1 MWKCFGI
8 ILWALRNVFVGVKS
22 QEQRMKK
29 YVTRPSISYT
39 NSSTTPEED
48 EVVMVEQ
55 ASQSNAEEDKTIGR
69 HGRLGSD
76 SGKVK
81 VFALGPAWDLGILA
95 T

>member
-1 MWKCFGI
+1 M
-8 ILWALRNVFVGVKS
+8 LWALRNVFVRVKS

-29 YVTRPSISYT
+29 YVTQPSISYT

-69 HGRLGSD
+69 HGRHLE
-76 SGKVK
+76 
-81 VFALGPAWDLGILA
+81 
-95 T
+95 